1 VEGRQPK
8 PLELVTRS
16 TKPAAYRLSDLADDA
31 SGLLNELDLG
41 PAHVIGASMGG
52 MIAQTLAVQHPDDV
66 LTLTSIMSNT
76 GHRLKGQPSLRL
88 YPMFLARPRGWREE
102 SIKRVMKVYEAIGSR
117 GLPKDM
123 DLIRDLAERSWE
135 RDHDPRGP
143 GRQLA
148 AILASG
154 DRTEELG
161 RIKAPTLVLHG
172 TDDRLVRPSG
182 GKATAKAIPG
192 ARLVKIKGMGHDLP
206 RAAWSRIID
215 AIVENTRRAAEP
227 ARQAA

>member
-1 VEGRQPK
+1 
-8 PLELVTRS
+8 
-16 TKPAAYRLSDLADDA
+16 
-31 SGLLNELDLG
+31 
-41 PAHVIGASMGG
+41 
-52 MIAQTLAVQHPDDV
+52 
-66 LTLTSIMSNT
+66 
-76 GHRLKGQPSLRL
+76 
-88 YPMFLARPRGWREE
+88 MFLARPRGGREE

-172 TDDRLVRPSG
+172 KADRLVSPTG
-182 GKATAKAIPG
+182 GRATAKAIPG
-192 ARLVKIKGMGHDLP
+192 ARLLLVEGMGHDLP
-206 RAAWSRIID
+206 VDLYDTFVESIRRTADRASTAD
-215 AIVENTRRAAEP
+215 
-227 ARQAA
+227 